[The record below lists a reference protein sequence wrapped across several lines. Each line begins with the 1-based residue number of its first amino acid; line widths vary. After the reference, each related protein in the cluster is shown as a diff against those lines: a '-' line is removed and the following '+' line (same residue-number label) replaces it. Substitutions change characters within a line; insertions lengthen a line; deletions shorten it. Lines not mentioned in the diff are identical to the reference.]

1 MVREWWAAWAVLALR
16 YSSAA
21 DAPGGKPTKDPDKP
35 GSTLFKISVLVRN
48 LRKCKSHVQR
58 LYNYVVSSLVKC

>member
-35 GSTLFKISVLVRN
+35 GSTLFKCLCLSEKL
-48 LRKCKSHVQR
+48 KKM
-58 LYNYVVSSLVKC
+58 

>member
-1 MVREWWAAWAVLALR
+1 MVWEWWAAWAVLALR

-35 GSTLFKISVLVRN
+35 GSTLFKLVF
-48 LRKCKSHVQR
+48 L
-58 LYNYVVSSLVKC
+58 